1 MALSTNYKRI
11 GRKDNIITGIRLRL
25 SKQGKTLEEIQE
37 ETKSYYKKTV
47 LELLSIYR
55 SIK

>member
-25 SKQGKTLEEIQE
+25 SKQGKTLEEILE

-47 LELLSIYR
+47 LELLSIYQ